1 MNRVKNFLGPIGA
14 VVVTGGSS
22 GIGRKFIAVIG
33 QAKPDARVCN
43 LSRSE
48 PGDFPDGFT
57 LQHIACDLSERAQR
71 TAACERIEKFVSEG
85 GDRSPVLLI
94 NNAGIGSYGDFPSG
108 APGREAAM
116 IGVNV
121 AAVVEIT
128 ARLMPHLRARGGGI
142 INVASTAAFQPTP
155 SVATY
160 GATKAFVLNWS
171 LALREELRPHGVS
184 VVAVCPGPTRTPFF
198 ESAGLDGTQADD
210 AFGSDAGEV
219 VDAALDGLARGAGVV
234 VPGMRNKLIRFA
246 AALVPRTVAAWVSGR
261 VLARTRNSGTP
272 VAR

>member
-1 MNRVKNFLGPIGA
+1 MKNFLAPIGA
-14 VVVTGGSS
+14 VIVTGGSS
-22 GIGRKFIAVIG
+22 GIGWKFIADIG

-48 PGDFPDGFT
+48 PGKFPDGFT
-57 LQHIACDLSERAQR
+57 LQHFPCDLSDPEQR
-71 TAACERIEKFVSEG
+71 KAACDAAEKFVSAG

-94 NNAGIGSYGDFPSG
+94 NNAGLGSYGDFPSG
-108 APGREAAM
+108 TPDREAAM

-142 INVASTAAFQPTP
+142 INIASTAAFQATPTA
-155 SVATY
+155 ATY

-171 LALREELRPHGVS
+171 LALREELRSHGVP

-198 ESAGLDGTQADD
+198 KSAGLDGTQADS

-219 VDAALDGLARGAGVV
+219 VAAALDGLARGAGVV
-234 VPGMRNKLIRFA
+234 TPGMRNKLIRAA
-246 AALVPRTVAAWVSGR
+246 AALVPRTLAARVSGR
-261 VLARTRNSGTP
+261 VLARARNTGASA
-272 VAR
+272 AR